1 MSRAT
6 ASHRAPLR
14 LASLEGRSGPAL
26 SLIGSPG
33 VNDSGAAAQ
42 TQPQRYDVVVVG
54 AGNAAMCAALAARE
68 GGARVLVL
76 ERAPEAEAGGNS
88 RFTAGAIRF
97 AYDGVDDLRA
107 LMPDLTDAEVEM
119 TDFGTYTEAQFYADL
134 GRITDYRCDPELADA
149 LVTRSKATLLWMA
162 SHGVR
167 FAPIWGRQAFKVD
180 GRFRFWGGLTV
191 ESVGGGE
198 GLVESLRAALDR
210 NRIDLWHEAAGR
222 LLLTDDRGA
231 VRGIRVALRGTDG
244 LPAHAD
250 PEGGAAR
257 MIDVPAGA
265 VVLAAGGFQANAE
278 WRTRY
283 LGPGWDLAKV
293 RGTRFNTGDG
303 INMALEAGA
312 MPYGNWSGAHAVAWD
327 YNAPEF
333 GDLAVGDGFQK
344 HSYPFAI
351 VLNADGRRF
360 VDEGADFRNYTYA
373 RYGREILA
381 QPGHSAWQVFD
392 ASTEHLLRDEY
403 RIRQVTRVT
412 ADSIEELCTRMEDV
426 HTEQAL
432 ATIAEFNA
440 AVDRSVEFNP
450 NVLDGRRTRGLSPD
464 KTNWAMPI
472 ETPPFSA
479 FRVTCGLTFT
489 FGGLRIDETGCV
501 LDTDLRPIG
510 GLYAAGELVGGL
522 FYGNYPGGSGLSAG
536 AVFGRLAGMS
546 AAAHAVG

>member
-1 MSRAT
+1 MT
-6 ASHRAPLR
+6 H
-14 LASLEGRSGPAL
+14 
-26 SLIGSPG
+26 IGSPG
-33 VNDSGAAAQ
+33 VSQPDAAP
-42 TQPQRYDVVVVG
+42 TPEDPQRYDVVVVG
-54 AGNAAMCAALAARE
+54 AGNAAMCAALAAHE
-68 GGARVLVL
+68 GGAKVLVL

-107 LMPDLTDAEVEM
+107 LMPDLTDAEVAI
-119 TDFGTYTEAQFYADL
+119 TDFGTYTEEEFYADL
-134 GRITDYRCDPELADA
+134 GRITDYRCDPDLADT
-149 LVTRSKATLLWMA
+149 LVTRSKGTLMWMA

-167 FAPIWGRQAFKVD
+167 FAPIWGRQAFRVD

-198 GLVESLRAALDR
+198 GLVESLRAALSR
-210 NRIDLWHEAAGR
+210 NQIDLWHEAAAHS
-222 LLLTDDRGA
+222 LITDRSGA
-231 VRGIRVALRGTDG
+231 IRGIRVRLRGADG
-244 LPAHAD
+244 PPVATS
-250 PEGGAAR
+250 GRVAAETQ
-257 MIDVPAGA
+257 PAGEAAAGGPSARTVEIECRA

-303 INMALEAGA
+303 IAMALDIGA

-344 HSYPFAI
+344 HSYPFGI
-351 VLNADGRRF
+351 VLNQHGQRF

-392 ASTEHLLRDEY
+392 ASTDHLLRDEY
-403 RIRQVTRVT
+403 RIRQVTKVS
-412 ADSIEELCTRMEDV
+412 ANSIEELCARMEDV
-426 HTEQAL
+426 HTEGAL
-432 ATIAEFNA
+432 ETIAEFNA
-440 AVDRSVEFNP
+440 AVDRSVPFDP
-450 NVLDGRRTRGLSPD
+450 NVLDGRRTTGLGPD

-472 ETPPFSA
+472 ETPPFA
-479 FRVTCGLTFT
+479 AYRVTCGLTFT

-501 LDTDLRPIG
+501 MDTDLRPIK

-536 AVFGRLAGMS
+536 AVFGRLAGSS
-546 AAAHAVG
+546 AAAHAAG

>member
-1 MSRAT
+1 M
-6 ASHRAPLR
+6 
-14 LASLEGRSGPAL
+14 
-26 SLIGSPG
+26 
-33 VNDSGAAAQ
+33 
-42 TQPQRYDVVVVG
+42 VVVG
-54 AGNAAMCAALAARE
+54 AGNAAMCAALAAHE

-107 LMPDLTDAEVEM
+107 LMPDLTDAEVEV

-134 GRITDYRCDPELADA
+134 CRISDYRCDPDLADMF
-149 LVTRSKATLLWMA
+149 VTRSKDTLMWMA

-180 GRFRFWGGLTV
+180 GRFTFWGGLTV

-198 GLVESLRAALDR
+198 GLVESLRAALNR
-210 NRIDLWHEAAGR
+210 NQIDLWHEAAAR
-222 LLLTDDRGA
+222 SLLTDDSGA
-231 VRGIRVALRGTDG
+231 VRGVRVR
-244 LPAHAD
+244 
-250 PEGGAAR
+250 R
-257 MIDVPAGA
+257 SVRVIDVECSA

-303 INMALEAGA
+303 IAMALDIGA

-344 HSYPFAI
+344 HSYPFSI
-351 VLNADGRRF
+351 VLNQDGQRF

-392 ASTEHLLRDEY
+392 ASTDHLLRDEY
-403 RIRQVTRVT
+403 RIRQVTKVT
-412 ADSIEELCTRMEDV
+412 ADSIEELCARMEDV
-426 HTEQAL
+426 HTERAL
-432 ATIAEFNA
+432 ATISEFNA
-440 AVDRSVEFNP
+440 AVDHSVGFDP

-472 ETPPFSA
+472 ETPPFAA

-489 FGGLRIDETGCV
+489 FGGLRVDETGCV
-501 LDTDLRPIG
+501 IDTDLRPIK

-536 AVFGRLAGMS
+536 AVFGRLAGSS
-546 AAAHAVG
+546 AAAHAAG